1 MTSGRVLRAGRCGIR
16 GHGKAHFLA
25 EGAGYVRC
33 PKPRRAG
40 CRTGFGAGLSW

>member
-16 GHGKAHFLA
+16 RHGKAHFLA
-25 EGAGYVRC
+25 EGAGYVRRR
-33 PKPRRAG
+33 KPRRAR